1 MLRQTLLERE
11 KTSRIGLS
19 ISQFQDTAPRSLA
32 SIDKMVSSAF
42 AVPTEPAS
50 FPRRLTSQRTKD
62 EGEDAYDLFRCD
74 AACQC
79 RAFLSGNSDAAVLL
93 IKAHWMT
100 YSVKRS

>member
-19 ISQFQDTAPRSLA
+19 ISQFQDTAPRSLP

-42 AVPTEPAS
+42 SVPTGPAS

-62 EGEDAYDLFRCD
+62 EGEDAYDLFRCS
-74 AACQC
+74 AAVSCKMLLF
-79 RAFLSGNSDAAVLL
+79 RNHDSAVLL
-93 IKAHWMT
+93 IKAH
-100 YSVKRS
+100 